1 MMMMKPVDHHDS
13 GDDDDDDD
21 DGRNDDPSAGA
32 VQNPNDPPGDYYSH
46 PRPQPPDIDNYTND
60 SDEEDADDDGLAS
73 LSTMN
78 TSTFRRLRD
87 RRRQHPSNSEYHPSR
102 LHHHADYRL
111 NSRSHGENISEGS
124 SSLFSSSTS
133 MRTAAGW
140 KNNSTNNIDHHRQQ
154 QQQQQH
160 SPPRRFMGGT
170 QRPRWAPL
178 SSSPHHSH
186 TNPNNSGSNSRS
198 TTTNNRISSIGSS
211 SLREKLSWQHVV
223 LYLGMMGFWLVVWR
237 TGSDIMATPST
248 STKSNELYTQGVGLG
263 MDNNDKNTEGG
274 DNKLLMDSSGAA
286 DGELRNNNNYV
297 LQGGDEKE
305 EFDDENAVLSTFDNN
320 VKGATVEEK
329 LLNIHP
335 SVVVGS
341 EVLDNAQDATMV
353 REDKGEG
360 GGQPQQLLQSQQQ
373 QLQLLPQQE
382 QQKQQLDPMLQA
394 PHQLPPLVEESSP
407 LSNILSNQQQQ
418 VPDVGLV
425 DKVVVDGG
433 VIVASNNNTSIYY
446 DGIADD
452 NPRLWGVK
460 E

>member
-13 GDDDDDDD
+13 GDDDDDD
-21 DGRNDDPSAGA
+21 GRNDDPSVGA

-46 PRPQPPDIDNYTND
+46 PRPPDIDIDNYTND
-60 SDEEDADDDGLAS
+60 SDDEDADDDGLAS

-102 LHHHADYRL
+102 LHHHADDRL
-111 NSRSHGENISEGS
+111 KSRSHGENISEGS

-133 MRTAAGW
+133 MRTVAGW
-140 KNNSTNNIDHHRQQ
+140 KNNSTNNNDHHRQQ

-160 SPPRRFMGGT
+160 PPPRRFMGGT

-178 SSSPHHSH
+178 SSSPHHSN
-186 TNPNNSGSNSRS
+186 TNPTNSGSNPRS

-248 STKSNELYTQGVGLG
+248 STKSKSNELYTQGVGLG

-305 EFDDENAVLSTFDNN
+305 EFDDENAVISTFDNN
-320 VKGATVEEK
+320 VEGANAEEK
-329 LLNIHP
+329 LLNIYP

-353 REDKGEG
+353 REDEGEG

-433 VIVASNNNTSIYY
+433 VIVATNNNTSIYY
-446 DGIADD
+446 DGIVDD